1 MGTTLNW
8 MTFWVHALPKRLFVL
23 WLRNTKFSKLFP
35 NGHSFCQQRN
45 TKFDFYYQFSLLS
58 ETWIWDILFRVLT
71 FGKRNTYLW
80 IPNLFTAWKLSV
92 FGVILIGISPHS
104 DWIRRVSLRIQSG
117 CGKMRTRVT
126 PNTDTF
132 WTVILIQWKTKSG
145 TLTNFEYTFWQK
157 WWWNINYRKLVT
169 ILHNVYPKPVASGK
183 NTVKSG
189 STLKPEGK

>member
-1 MGTTLNW
+1 

-80 IPNLFTAWKLSV
+80 IPYFIHCMKIVRIRSYSDRHFPTFGLNTESISSYSV
-92 FGVILIGISPHS
+92 RMPENADQSNSEYGHFLDS
-104 DWIRRVSLRIQSG
+104 DLYTMKNEIR
-117 CGKMRTRVT
+117 
-126 PNTDTF
+126 
-132 WTVILIQWKTKSG
+132 
-145 TLTNFEYTFWQK
+145 
-157 WWWNINYRKLVT
+157 NINEFWIYILTKMMMKYKL
-169 ILHNVYPKPVASGK
+169 
-183 NTVKSG
+183 
-189 STLKPEGK
+189 

>member
-1 MGTTLNW
+1 MRNFQSFSQ
-8 MTFWVHALPKRLFVL
+8 MVIPFANKEIRNSTFIINLV
-23 WLRNTKFSKLFP
+23 
-35 NGHSFCQQRN
+35 
-45 TKFDFYYQFSLLS
+45 YYQKHEFEISCFESWHLVN
-58 ETWIWDILFRVLT
+58 ETLIFEFLI
-71 FGKRNTYLW
+71 
-80 IPNLFTAWKLSV
+80 LFTAWKLSV